1 MDFAARI
8 AERWQREP
16 TTGVQDAAASYSCM
30 QNHLFPGYADHSM
43 DTRKYALMN
52 EYDGCDLEEIFAGSE
67 CHTSQG
73 DCYAVRSTVPCPIS
87 RPEAGM
93 LFEALTHELCL
104 IHGIGPATA
113 GRLRS
118 QGHTTIG
125 SLRRHHRFGE
135 RARSIDDLIKTE
147 DWDALGRL
155 LFSRFR
161 PSHPHHLLFSLL
173 CRPDDLLFFDIETM
187 GLFSRPIILFAT
199 GRIRGGMMHITQ
211 YLLREIGE
219 EPAAISMVLD
229 EMSDDGTALVTYN
242 GRAFDVPYLRDRAA
256 YYGMPSPPEPGH
268 FDLLHP
274 SRSRWK
280 SHFADCRLA
289 TIEEQALGIFREDD
303 LPGKYVPGYYAA
315 YLRSKN
321 PGPLVPIVDH
331 NRQDV
336 VSLARLYER
345 LLEGCREGYASQG

>member
-16 TTGVQDAAASYSCM
+16 TTGVQDAAASYSCT

-155 LFSRFR
+155 LSSRFR